1 MAAVAAGAALS
12 IGGSLLSSGRARR
25 SAKSAERRAAAARAK
40 IESIERNRQA
50 VINPYADFE
59 GVSDLAADLTGQ
71 MKNPFKTIGVATQ
84 AAEMQAE
91 EADIALANTLDT
103 MLATGA
109 GAGGATALAQAAL
122 KSKQG
127 ISAGIEAQEANNEK
141 MRAQGEEK
149 LNERQIEEARR
160 MQNIEMQD
168 EMRLQ
173 SAEAQGKAYKFEMQE
188 QRDENSMARLAGQQ
202 AQASAQGASAR
213 AGEASAYG
221 GIASMGGQIFGA
233 GLSKTI

>member
-25 SAKSAERRAAAARAK
+25 SAKAAERRAAAARAK
-40 IESIERNRQA
+40 IETIERNRQA

-59 GVSDLAADLTGQ
+59 GVSDLAAGLTGQ
-71 MKNPFKTIGVATQ
+71 MKKPFKTIGVATQ

-127 ISAGIEAQEANNEK
+127 ISAGIEAQEANN
-141 MRAQGEEK
+141 
-149 LNERQIEEARR
+149 
-160 MQNIEMQD
+160 
-168 EMRLQ
+168 
-173 SAEAQGKAYKFEMQE
+173 
-188 QRDENSMARLAGQQ
+188 
-202 AQASAQGASAR
+202 
-213 AGEASAYG
+213 
-221 GIASMGGQIFGA
+221 
-233 GLSKTI
+233 